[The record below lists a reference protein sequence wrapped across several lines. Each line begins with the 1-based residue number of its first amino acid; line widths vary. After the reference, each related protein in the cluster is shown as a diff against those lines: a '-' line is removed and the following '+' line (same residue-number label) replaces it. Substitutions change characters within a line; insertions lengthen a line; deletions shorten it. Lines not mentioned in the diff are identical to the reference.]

1 MLGLRRSSEQERCP
15 RAHPHPHAR
24 AHILERSMRVDS
36 QFPWAPLSW
45 SLGSGLGF
53 IFSCFPRLHLVP
65 EGALAGHT
73 SLDGAGAL
81 SSSQTLD
88 PKAGES
94 TEPPV
99 RETVRAPGE
108 HLGLCGAPY
117 PRGSKGHSCQQ
128 QYSGCRLSMYSEA
141 PGAWPTPCFQLLKT
155 GFGAG

>member
-1 MLGLRRSSEQERCP
+1 
-15 RAHPHPHAR
+15 
-24 AHILERSMRVDS
+24 MRVDS

-94 TEPPV
+94 TDPPSE
-99 RETVRAPGE
+99 RQF
-108 HLGLCGAPY
+108 GLRVNTWASAGLPI
-117 PRGSKGHSCQQ
+117 
-128 QYSGCRLSMYSEA
+128 
-141 PGAWPTPCFQLLKT
+141 PGALRDTPASSNT
-155 GFGAG
+155 VDAA